1 MTSSSILVCFLTDI
15 SDLGLEYDVLVHEDQ
30 TLPRKSRN
38 TEQKK
43 TKSRINKSGQ
53 KGRRN
58 NSKQGGAMRSKKH
71 KKNLKKETTQG
82 DNKKKKKKNEK
93 KKGKNE
99 KKMKTQSNGQIMLR
113 QQSDQCVEVRFS
125 R

>member
-15 SDLGLEYDVLVHEDQ
+15 SNLGLEYDVLVHEDQ
-30 TLPRKSRN
+30 TLTRKSRN

-43 TKSRINKSGQ
+43 TKSKINKSGQ
-53 KGRRN
+53 KGKRN
-58 NSKQGGAMRSKKH
+58 NSKQGGASQKKSKEKQTKKNKKSIKKTMRSKKH
-71 KKNLKKETTQG
+71 KKNFKKETTQ
-82 DNKKKKKKNEK
+82 DDKKKK
-93 KKGKNE
+93 
-99 KKMKTQSNGQIMLR
+99 IMLR

>member
-15 SDLGLEYDVLVHEDQ
+15 SNLGLEYDVLVHEDQ
-30 TLPRKSRN
+30 TLTRKSRN

-43 TKSRINKSGQ
+43 TKSKINKSGQ

-71 KKNLKKETTQG
+71 KKNFKKETTQ
-82 DNKKKKKKNEK
+82 DDKKKK
-93 KKGKNE
+93 
-99 KKMKTQSNGQIMLR
+99 IMLR